1 MFIHVIF
8 KASLCFNFVV
18 STPFIKIFF
27 LGSNVEKSVCIII
40 DFNRFAKIINLV
52 QVTTNHSVFQF
63 YFYSK

>member
-1 MFIHVIF
+1 
-8 KASLCFNFVV
+8 
-18 STPFIKIFF
+18 

-63 YFYSK
+63 YF